1 MGRRSASASPGRVPQ
16 APVAETIP
24 PRKQAAP
31 RHYGSHQYYTKR
43 AWNVV
48 RAYIAHFT
56 APGETVLDPFGGSG
70 VTAIEALALGRRAVH
85 VDICPFSHFLARQ
98 VARGPVDLEAL
109 EAAYREVEARCRP
122 ELEDWAALP
131 DDEAARVVARDWFPR
146 GVAMPPD
153 ADVARLEDLFSPR
166 QLASLARLLAEIE
179 AIADPVA
186 RDLLRYAFSATL
198 YKCNRTFL
206 SVPTRAASRG
216 GSAIFS
222 LYRYKVA
229 RRPVELPVFAQF
241 ALRFGKLLRCKAD
254 TNREIGGARGL
265 ACALASAGALPL
277 ADASV
282 DYVFTDPPYGG
293 HIAYLDLG
301 TLFHAWLRLGVPAA
315 ARRLEAIEGG
325 RLGLDRAHYVA
336 TLRAA
341 AREIAR
347 VLRPGRWASV
357 VYAHRDLAYWQALVD
372 AFESAGLHLVA
383 TVPQPLSVVWS
394 MRKKKSPDGAL
405 AGEVILSFA
414 KDGARRKRTSEA
426 ARAAHRAVLALQEDT
441 ALQRSERR

>member
-1 MGRRSASASPGRVPQ
+1 MTRVPPG
-16 APVAETIP
+16 PVGETIP
-24 PRKQAAP
+24 PRKQAAA

-85 VDICPFSHFLARQ
+85 VDVCPFSTFLARQ
-98 VARGPVDLEAL
+98 VARAPVDLDGLEVAYRGV
-109 EAAYREVEARCRP
+109 EAACRP
-122 ELEDWAALP
+122 ELEAWAALP
-131 DDEAARVVARDWFPR
+131 DAEAARLEPRDWFPR
-146 GVAMPPD
+146 HVSLPPD
-153 ADVARLEDLFSPR
+153 GDVARVEDLFSPR
-166 QLASLARLLAEIE
+166 QLASLARLLAAVE
-179 AIADPVA
+179 AVADPVA

-229 RRPVELPVFAQF
+229 RRPVELPVFHQF
-241 ALRFGKLLRCKAD
+241 SLRFRKLLACKAD
-254 TNREIGGARGL
+254 TNREIGASGGL
-265 ACALASAGALPL
+265 VCALASATSLPL
-277 ADASV
+277 ADASI
-282 DYVFTDPPYGG
+282 DYAFTDPPYGG

-301 TLFHAWLRLGVPAA
+301 TLFHAWLRLDVPAA

-325 RLGLDRAHYVA
+325 RLDLDRAHYVS
-336 TLRAA
+336 TLHAS

-383 TVPQPLSVVWS
+383 TIPQPLSVVWS
-394 MRKKKSPDGAL
+394 MRKKKNPGTAL

-414 KDGARRKRTSEA
+414 KDGARR
-426 ARAAHRAVLALQEDT
+426 ARAAGAARDAHRAILALQEGIT
-441 ALQRSERR
+441 GPSGGR